1 MCVLRGGGARAR
13 SGGHCPVF
21 SGEHGQG
28 CFELGLLQEASRRK
42 GKEGRWDL
50 ALHLD
55 PCVDGL
61 AGLSLGS
68 PRGSQKGALSMGVG
82 SRLPRQALLMLDLG
96 PGLDI
101 ISSHLLK
108 VGKLM
113 TQRGEAFC
121 LKYYNDSGA

>member
-1 MCVLRGGGARAR
+1 MLTGLCVCGGGGRGPTRVGTAK
-13 SGGHCPVF
+13 CF
-21 SGEHGQG
+21 SREYGQG
-28 CFELGLLQEASRRK
+28 CFEFSLLQEASRRK

-50 ALHLD
+50 TLHLD
-55 PCVDGL
+55 LCVDGL

-68 PRGSQKGALSMGVG
+68 PRGSQKGALSMGMG

-96 PGLDI
+96 PGFDI

-113 TQRGEAFC
+113 TQRGETQ
-121 LKYYNDSGA
+121 